1 MKRPATPPV
10 LGQGARI
17 SICDLL
23 QALLLDRLPVARVP
37 LIRYAL
43 AAYFVIAAIVS
54 APVQAGVIPGS
65 SLQVDLNAR
74 EQEFVVFMDAL
85 FQQIGVPLVTAE
97 GIEGTINGRFNGS
110 VSEVLKE
117 VTTAFNVIVYF
128 DGAVAYLYKANQ
140 ISRKV
145 IASDANTAK
154 RVYRQARQLDLP
166 DARNKISLQA
176 DGLLVSGT
184 PRFNE
189 QLAEMF
195 KSVEV
200 KPNTTVTVR
209 ANSTPQKP
217 EELPP
222 SAAVYKIY
230 RLKHAWAGDTSFQVG
245 GQSVSI
251 PGVATILQNLVT
263 EVPVLVN
270 RSIGADNS
278 SRGSLDGLRGRGLN
292 LQESNSTANVPVS
305 VQSVGG
311 GETDIIRIV
320 ADTRLNAVIVRDTP
334 ERIPAYDSLIDSLD
348 VESQMVEI
356 EATIIDIN
364 TDMTRELG
372 INWRYSFSEGDVL
385 FGEGSSADQ
394 ALLPGTDV
402 ITQQGRGGVLSFMLG
417 EPANFLGR
425 IRALE
430 EKGAARVVSKP
441 HVITL
446 SDVEAILGASTEFF
460 VRIAGDQE
468 VDLFNVPVGTFLR
481 VTPHVFQDQSGN
493 RIKLLVNIED
503 GAQAVGQTVDS
514 IPVVERA
521 NINTQA
527 VINEGDSLLIG
538 GLVRDSYSKSSYRV
552 PVLGSIPGLGRLF
565 RSDRNNATRVERL
578 FMITPRLANGTGFGA
593 VQDLPTLQG
602 SSDQLVLNANNRME
616 SMRWPERKEN
626 AYWPT
631 ESAAAREEDTSVDRM
646 RGSVSRL
653 PDPLPQVISPF
664 SVEAWPA
671 AGSIQ

>member
-10 LGQGARI
+10 LDQGARI

-270 RSIGADNS
+270 RSIGADIS

-320 ADTRLNAVIVRDTP
+320 ADTRLNAV
-334 ERIPAYDSLIDSLD
+334 
-348 VESQMVEI
+348 
-356 EATIIDIN
+356 
-364 TDMTRELG
+364 
-372 INWRYSFSEGDVL
+372 
-385 FGEGSSADQ
+385 
-394 ALLPGTDV
+394 
-402 ITQQGRGGVLSFMLG
+402 
-417 EPANFLGR
+417 

-626 AYWPT
+626 AYWPA